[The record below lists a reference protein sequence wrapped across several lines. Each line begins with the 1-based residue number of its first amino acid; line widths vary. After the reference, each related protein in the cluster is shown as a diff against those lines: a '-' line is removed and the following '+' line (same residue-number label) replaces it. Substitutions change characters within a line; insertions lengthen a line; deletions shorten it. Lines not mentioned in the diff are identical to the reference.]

1 MARVLRWGPGYT
13 GGEDPLNLLRDVIE
27 AEEIRLDRWTVVF
40 HPEDKQEDVAQKAP
54 STSTGKKKKV
64 HSAQTSQQQ
73 QQNQQQHHHA
83 AITTTQTQGHLV
95 STIRTPI
102 HFDYILYYPYSVLDM
117 VVFHLFCLRSP
128 HVQKIPNRQRPTA
141 TTQRHSQSSGRTQ
154 SKAGFKAERLLSAHL
169 HSPCQVVVCLSAP
182 NHDLYYLVHLQWIEC
197 GINHDN
203 ISSTNLHPRVRV
215 VSCAP
220 LSFAAPVSI

>member
-73 QQNQQQHHHA
+73 QNQQQHHHA

-95 STIRTPI
+95 SNPEPHSLYTYSYYYS
-102 HFDYILYYPYSVLDM
+102 HIL
-117 VVFHLFCLRSP
+117 
-128 HVQKIPNRQRPTA
+128 
-141 TTQRHSQSSGRTQ
+141 
-154 SKAGFKAERLLSAHL
+154 
-169 HSPCQVVVCLSAP
+169 
-182 NHDLYYLVHLQWIEC
+182 
-197 GINHDN
+197 
-203 ISSTNLHPRVRV
+203 
-215 VSCAP
+215 
-220 LSFAAPVSI
+220 

>member
-1 MARVLRWGPGYT
+1 MLRWGPGYT

-73 QQNQQQHHHA
+73 QNQQHHHA

-95 STIRTPI
+95 SNP
-102 HFDYILYYPYSVLDM
+102 
-117 VVFHLFCLRSP
+117 
-128 HVQKIPNRQRPTA
+128 
-141 TTQRHSQSSGRTQ
+141 
-154 SKAGFKAERLLSAHL
+154 ER
-169 HSPCQVVVCLSAP
+169 
-182 NHDLYYLVHLQWIEC
+182 N
-197 GINHDN
+197 
-203 ISSTNLHPRVRV
+203 
-215 VSCAP
+215 P
-220 LSFAAPVSI
+220 LN

>member
-1 MARVLRWGPGYT
+1 MNLGFLPCGFSSLRDDSRPSPSGNDLARVLRWGPGYT

-64 HSAQTSQQQ
+64 HSAQTTSQQ

-95 STIRTPI
+95 SINPEPI
-102 HFDYILYYPYSVLDM
+102 HSIRIRILSLPPLLSCTEYLCLLAIDRPFVQRHVLRWKGRM
-117 VVFHLFCLRSP
+117 WRSSGP
-128 HVQKIPNRQRPTA
+128 IVRVRGTETQTTSNLSA
-141 TTQRHSQSSGRTQ
+141 TTI
-154 SKAGFKAERLLSAHL
+154 RLLSGRWPPQFAEL
-169 HSPCQVVVCLSAP
+169 
-182 NHDLYYLVHLQWIEC
+182 W
-197 GINHDN
+197 
-203 ISSTNLHPRVRV
+203 SSFP
-215 VSCAP
+215 
-220 LSFAAPVSI
+220 IKY